1 MILNEVI
8 PLGDHQLFVE
18 TQDGIEGVFDLKP
31 YLKSE
36 AFLPLKDEEEFSS
49 VHNGGYFVEWP
60 CGADLSAD
68 TIQARMRSASPA
80 IAQQARKPDRQLATQ
95 ALVLSRY
102 SQRGR
107 DTWPSLSFSSHS
119 VLGWPSW

>member
-8 PLGDHQLFVE
+8 PVGDHLLFVE
-18 TQDGIEGVFDLKP
+18 TQDGIEGIFDLKP

-36 AFLPLKDEEEFSS
+36 AFLPLNDDQEFSS

-68 TIQARMRSASPA
+68 TIHARMQPASPA
-80 IAQQARKPDRQLATQ
+80 IAQQARNPDRQQ
-95 ALVLSRY
+95 ASRA
-102 SQRGR
+102 
-107 DTWPSLSFSSHS
+107 
-119 VLGWPSW
+119 